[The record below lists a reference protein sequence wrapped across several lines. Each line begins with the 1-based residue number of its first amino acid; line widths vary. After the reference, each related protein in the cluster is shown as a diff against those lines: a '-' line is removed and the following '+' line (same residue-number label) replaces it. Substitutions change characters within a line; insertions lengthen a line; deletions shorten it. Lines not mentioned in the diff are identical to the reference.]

1 MRTTRL
7 CSQLLQVYLCL
18 CPVLLF
24 LLRGLLVLLWRLVL
38 VLWWLLLL
46 LGLILVLWRLLLLLG
61 LVLVLLLVDRRLFSV
76 IFFLFD
82 IDFLAARSCTEDHN
96 KC

>member
-1 MRTTRL
+1 
-7 CSQLLQVYLCL
+7 LQVYLCP

-46 LGLILVLWRLLLLLG
+46 LGL
-61 LVLVLLLVDRRLFSV
+61 VLVLLLLDRRLFSV

>member
-38 VLWWLLLL
+38 VL
-46 LGLILVLWRLLLLLG
+46 
-61 LVLVLLLVDRRLFSV
+61 LLVDRRLFSV